1 MSAFLAGLADC
12 IPPFWGVSMR
22 ALLAVLG
29 LVLLSACSTPS
40 SGPSA
45 SGVEQSARYGVNG
58 STPVIELTNAVVP
71 VISDGDS
78 QGLSSLGG
86 GRFNSSVMRPGDQIE
101 VRIFDKTEEG
111 LLSAADSKAVD
122 LGRFRVDQSGYV
134 SLPYVG
140 RLKAGGAS
148 TASLQNRI
156 VEKLKGS
163 SMSPQAVVS
172 VVEQGGSGFT
182 VNGAVHGAQ
191 RFNLSGQSERVLD
204 GIAMAGG
211 PTAAPGETEVTLI
224 RGSRRSTVGM
234 DRLIAEPS
242 QNVYLQPNDQIYV
255 RRDTPS
261 YTSFGAFK
269 SPGEFNFETGEL
281 TMAQAIARSGGLL
294 DDRANAKKVYLF
306 RREPADVARRV
317 GMIPPNDPRSG
328 MVPVVYTVDL
338 TKTPAYFMMQSL
350 KMKKGD
356 MLYAPNAG
364 TADFGKAFQIF
375 EKSPPTAAAPLPGRS

>member
-1 MSAFLAGLADC
+1 
-12 IPPFWGVSMR
+12 MR

-29 LVLLSACSTPS
+29 FVALSACSTPS

-45 SGVEQSARYGVNG
+45 SGVEQTARYSASGPA
-58 STPVIELTNAVVP
+58 PVIELTNAVVP
-71 VISDGDS
+71 AISESDS
-78 QGLSSLGG
+78 QGLATLGG
-86 GRFNSSVMRPGDQIE
+86 GRFNSNVMRPGDQIE

-111 LLSAADSKAVD
+111 LLSAADSKSVD

-134 SLPYVG
+134 TLPYAG
-140 RLKAGGAS
+140 RLRAGGTS

-163 SMSPQAVVS
+163 SVSPQAVVS
-172 VVEQGGSGFT
+172 VVEQGGSAFT
-182 VNGAVHGAQ
+182 VNGAVNGAQ

-211 PTAAPGETEVTLI
+211 ATGAPGETEVTLI
-224 RGSRRSTVGM
+224 RGANRSTVGM
-234 DRLIAEPS
+234 DRLIADPA
-242 QNVYLQPNDQIYV
+242 QNVYLQPNDQIFV
-255 RRDTPS
+255 RRDNPS
-261 YTSFGAFK
+261 FTSFGAFK

-317 GMIPPNDPRSG
+317 GMIAPNDPRTG

-338 TKTPAYFMMQSL
+338 TKTPAYFLMQSL